1 MKNYKIISLI
11 LLAFL
16 FLNIAYNLN
25 AYSFKQDILETM
37 TYQTFKDLK
46 MNEDINKDEAK
57 INIANY
63 IDKVLA
69 YELNKR
75 NDIVDTMLGINIF
88 IIIIFCFIW
97 LFHYFY
103 IQKNK
108 KQIFIRFLLVLST
121 IWLLIM
127 FPKSSYSMKE
137 FVNNGILP
145 IIIVFGTIWVYF
157 AYSKNKEQ

>member
-46 MNEDINKDEAK
+46 INEDINKDDAK

-108 KQIFIRFLLVLST
+108 KQIFMRFLIVLSA
-121 IWLLIM
+121 IWLIFSFTM
-127 FPKSSYSMKE
+127 NNSKAFIQSIIPVIVIFGAIWIFEAVIKE
-137 FVNNGILP
+137 
-145 IIIVFGTIWVYF
+145 
-157 AYSKNKEQ
+157 K